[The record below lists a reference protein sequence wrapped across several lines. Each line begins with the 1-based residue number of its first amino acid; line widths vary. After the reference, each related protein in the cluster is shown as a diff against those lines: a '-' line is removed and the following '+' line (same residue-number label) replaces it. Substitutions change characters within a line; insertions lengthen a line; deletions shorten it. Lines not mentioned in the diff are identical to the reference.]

1 MTAIKTTGLTKQYGK
16 KTAVDNLNLEIND
29 GELFA
34 LLGVNGAGKTT
45 TIRMLTGLSVPTK
58 GSALVCGKNI
68 QSEPGAVKS
77 LIGISP
83 QDTAV
88 AGNLTVYENLK
99 FMADIYSAADAKSRS
114 TAAESDRSTVATA
127 NRAEEILRQF
137 GMEEIR
143 NQKAGTLSGGWQR
156 RLSIAMALVGRPKVL
171 FLDEPT
177 LGLDVLARREL
188 WRIISALKQHTTIV
202 LTTHY
207 MEEAE
212 ALADRIAIMITGK
225 IAALGTLE
233 ELQNKTGQKSL
244 EEIFIHYAE
253 NSAPAS
259 AGNSAANS
267 SATSAGSAADSPAI
281 TSLTEENK

>member
-259 AGNSAANS
+259 AGSAANS

>member
-16 KTAVDNLNLEIND
+16 KIAVDNLNLEIND

-259 AGNSAANS
+259 AG
-267 SATSAGSAADSPAI
+267 SAADSPAI

>member
-259 AGNSAANS
+259 AG
-267 SATSAGSAADSPAI
+267 SAADSPAI